1 MKAGPLGTTN
11 LRRLKRRSD
20 FLRAARGGRAGRSNL
35 ALQAAASGAD
45 LPGIGLTVSKKVGN
59 APERN
64 RVKRRLRAAARTCAA
79 QFLPRHDYVLV
90 GRREVLTAP
99 FGELVADLQKLIARV
114 DVASPTRHKSSGRRN
129 KGP

>member
-20 FLRAARGGRAGRSNL
+20 FLRAARGGRAGRPNL

-64 RVKRRLRAAARTCAA
+64 RVKRRLRAAARTCACMS
-79 QFLPRHDYVLV
+79 R
-90 GRREVLTAP
+90 
-99 FGELVADLQKLIARV
+99 
-114 DVASPTRHKSSGRRN
+114 
-129 KGP
+129 